1 MEQKFIDYDSKTIP
15 RNFTKPAN
23 YQGLD
28 YPVAG
33 RVENMFSGN
42 LYVEGAQPPYFSASK
57 VKANQYKIIEFHWK
71 EEPTQS
77 FSSLY
82 KATLIRSSVAPTGV
96 EMYPNKPIYY
106 YATNRR
112 VTENFVDKSGAKSRH
127 LKDLRKGIK
136 SQSPVI
142 LLLILLQKLYQAFMR
157 LGQNL

>member
-1 MEQKFIDYDSKTIP
+1 MEQKFIDYDSRQYQEIS
-15 RNFTKPAN
+15 FTKPAN

-82 KATLIRSSVAPTGV
+82 KATLIQVAW
-96 EMYPNKPIYY
+96 
-106 YATNRR
+106 
-112 VTENFVDKSGAKSRH
+112 H
-127 LKDLRKGIK
+127 
-136 SQSPVI
+136 Q
-142 LLLILLQKLYQAFMR
+142 QA
-157 LGQNL
+157 